1 MEAVLGSGLWAWNQ
15 ISLLFRWPRLFIWTD
30 NEYFFLGLFAQIR
43 LIAHRTA
50 KREKVPVKCQSSG
63 AETPRWQVPAVFHI
77 ASNARREHINSP
89 TRLQHMADDD
99 LRALVDSLDDA
110 SQEDL
115 AKVIANFS
123 VDMLQRASA
132 LIGAQQGSSGG
143 QLQNRTL
150 QCQQQQQ
157 REEEQASLE
166 ALASGGKRVSLD
178 DWAWVGRCR
187 FLSLSD
193 GWGINSLALH
203 LFGYSVNKIFNAH

>member
-1 MEAVLGSGLWAWNQ
+1 
-15 ISLLFRWPRLFIWTD
+15 
-30 NEYFFLGLFAQIR
+30 
-43 LIAHRTA
+43 
-50 KREKVPVKCQSSG
+50 
-63 AETPRWQVPAVFHI
+63 
-77 ASNARREHINSP
+77 
-89 TRLQHMADDD
+89 MADDD